1 MVVLLLAGHI
11 LFRTYGFDNE
21 GLVDDIG
28 LVERL
33 LDHDL
38 IVSMELL
45 WLGEYVFEV
54 DGVVEKGALG
64 QFDFHQ

>member
-1 MVVLLLAGHI
+1 MISCIVVVLPFAGHI
-11 LFRTYGFDNE
+11 LFRTHGFDDE

-38 IVSMELL
+38 IVPMELL
-45 WLGEYVFEV
+45 
-54 DGVVEKGALG
+54 
-64 QFDFHQ
+64 

>member
-1 MVVLLLAGHI
+1 MMSCIMVVLLLAGHI

-45 WLGEYVFEV
+45 LPFSTSS
-54 DGVVEKGALG
+54 
-64 QFDFHQ
+64 